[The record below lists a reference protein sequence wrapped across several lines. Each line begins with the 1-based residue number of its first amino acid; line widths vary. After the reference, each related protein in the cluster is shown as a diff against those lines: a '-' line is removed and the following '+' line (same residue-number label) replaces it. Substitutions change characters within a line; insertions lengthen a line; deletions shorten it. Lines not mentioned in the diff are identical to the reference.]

1 MIVIGPSRILRFC
14 VLSIWGV
21 GALLISI
28 QPFVW
33 GWLGQVLWTGA
44 ILYWVVSTCGLN
56 VRDIVLE
63 TDKRELGL
71 VLDGR
76 SVPLT
81 VIQAGVVTKSLV
93 TFELQT
99 ADSSFAVMATRDN
112 VTAEG
117 HWRLRRLLLER
128 T

>member
-33 GWLGQVLWTGA
+33 GWLAQVLWTGA